1 MVVVGVQH
9 RAALSAIH
17 GFLHTCYRSLYLSNE
32 FAALKE
38 TILLLFESG
47 AQLRVAFRAF
57 LKPKH
62 RWLRRRDAGVR
73 ESRRGSE
80 GMSRW
85 CDHVVVRGRYQ
96 SRDRFFPAQG
106 S

>member
-1 MVVVGVQH
+1 MVVVGVEH

-17 GFLHTCYRSLYLSNE
+17 GFLHTCYLSLYLSNE

-62 RWLRRRDAGVR
+62 RWLGQRNADVQ
-73 ESRRGSE
+73 ESRCGSVE
-80 GMSRW
+80 TNRW
-85 CDHVVVRGRYQ
+85 CDRVVVRGRYQ
-96 SRDRFFPAQG
+96 SRGRFAPAPE